1 VGNGLQE
8 KDQEMIRLAARE
20 ELIKE
25 IDDLKKYIEKLEKEK
40 EVLIFSLCELKKKWE
55 EDE

>member
-1 VGNGLQE
+1 MGNGLQE
-8 KDQEMIRLAARE
+8 KDQEMIRLATRE